1 MNTSLAGDSHRSARY
16 FSAICLVLSTVVLSG
31 CGDAKSKAESEFIR
45 GCKSG
50 GGTTA
55 LCGCIWDDL
64 KTKYTHGEL
73 EKMNQQYGYV
83 PPRFM
88 DNMLSGAQQCRKKEI

>member
-1 MNTSLAGDSHRSARY
+1 MNISLVGGSLHPARY

-31 CGDAKSKAESEFIR
+31 CSDEKSKAESEFIR

-55 LCGCIWDDL
+55 ICSCIYDIL
-64 KTKYTHGEL
+64 QTKYPHGEL
-73 EKMNQQYGYV
+73 LKMNQQYGYV
-83 PPRFM
+83 PPDFM
-88 DNMLSGAQQCRKKEI
+88 NNMLRTAQQCRTQ

>member
-1 MNTSLAGDSHRSARY
+1 MKPVAAPLLLFTLLLSA
-16 FSAICLVLSTVVLSG
+16 ATLSG
-31 CGDAKSKAESEFIR
+31 CGDEKSKAESEFIR

-55 LCGCIWDDL
+55 ICGCVYDIL
-64 KTKYTHGEL
+64 LTKYPHGEL
-73 EKMNQQYGYV
+73 LRMNQQYGYV

-88 DNMLSGAQQCRKKEI
+88 DNMLSAAQQCRK